1 MEEPEKRQLPN
12 DLPILKRWEQDEA
25 EWDRAF
31 ERAAKEREARNEPPN
46 GMTEEEIAEWR
57 RQRGLP
63 PEVTPRGT
71 P

>member
-1 MEEPEKRQLPN
+1 MDEPKQREPAS
-12 DLPILKRWEQDEA
+12 IVTRWEADEEA
-25 EWDRAF
+25 WDRAID
-31 ERAAKEREARNEPPN
+31 RAIAEGKASNEPPN